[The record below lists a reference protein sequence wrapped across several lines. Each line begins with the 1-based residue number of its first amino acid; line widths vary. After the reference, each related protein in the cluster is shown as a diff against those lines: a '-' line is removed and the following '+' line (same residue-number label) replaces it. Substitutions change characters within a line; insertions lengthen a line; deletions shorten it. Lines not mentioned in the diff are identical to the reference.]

1 MDWDLEEGDFRV
13 IARLDAPMIPLQEV
27 VRRNSVTPPQLLTLG
42 EGTVKFVSSTLDF
55 KIHPVLQM
63 HSQLHLNS

>member
-1 MDWDLEEGDFRV
+1 MDRDLEEGDFRV

-27 VRRNSVTPPQLLTLG
+27 SRRNPETPPQLLTLG
-42 EGTVKFVSSTLDF
+42 EGTVKFVSSNPDF